1 MEYDLIISLV
11 HTTEKKITI
20 EKPPKD
26 YVILIDYLKN
36 ILIVILVIII
46 KHFTRTSTIRSSNT
60 ISTACSRNLSIRN
73 SFILSSDRLR
83 RR

>member
-26 YVILIDYLKN
+26 HVILIDYLKN
-36 ILIVILVIII
+36 ILIVLY
-46 KHFTRTSTIRSSNT
+46 
-60 ISTACSRNLSIRN
+60 L
-73 SFILSSDRLR
+73 
-83 RR
+83 